1 MTAIHASPAANGNR
15 VTIALM
21 LLGAMAAVAILAPWI
36 APYDPVAQLD
46 IVALK
51 NRAPSL
57 HHLLGTDAYSR
68 DLLSRALYGARTSL
82 SIAAFATAL
91 AIVMAVVWGGLAA
104 SLGQTRGI
112 LMMSLVDVQR
122 SIPRILLLLAA
133 VVIFDSLSV
142 MGVSLLL
149 GVTAW
154 TGVSRLMYTL
164 VREQG
169 AYAYVE
175 AARALGASRWR
186 LLVHHIAPCV
196 RAPLFAA
203 GVLLLADLLAMES
216 ALSFLG
222 IGVRAPAAS
231 WGSMV
236 HDAVPYLRSA
246 WWLTAVPCLL
256 LVSTVVSAARLADA
270 LSDPLTHRV
279 AGAAHELG
287 GSSRH
292 F

>member
-1 MTAIHASPAANGNR
+1 MAAMQTSPAANGNR

-21 LLGAMAAVAILAPWI
+21 LLGAMAAAAILAPWI

-51 NRAPSL
+51 NMAPSL
-57 HHLLGTDAYSR
+57 DHLLGTDAYSR
-68 DLLSRALYGARTSL
+68 DLLSRALFGARTSL
-82 SIAAFATAL
+82 LIGIFATAL
-91 AIVMAVVWGGLAA
+91 ATVMAVIWGGLAA
-104 SLGQTRGI
+104 SLGQTRGVF
-112 LMMSLVDVQR
+112 MMSLVDVQR

-133 VVIFDSLSV
+133 VVLFDTLSV
-142 MGVSLLL
+142 VGVSLLL

-154 TGVSRLMYTL
+154 AGMSRLVYTL

-186 LLVHHIAPCV
+186 LLVRHIAPCV
-196 RAPLFAA
+196 RAPLSAA
-203 GVLLLADLLAMES
+203 GVLLFADLLAMES

-270 LSDPLTHRV
+270 LSDPLTSRR
-279 AGAAHELG
+279 AR
-287 GSSRH
+287 SS
-292 F
+292 

>member
-1 MTAIHASPAANGNR
+1 M
-15 VTIALM
+15 V
-21 LLGAMAAVAILAPWI
+21 LGVMAAAAILAPWI

-46 IVALK
+46 IVAFK
-51 NRAPSL
+51 NTAPSR

-68 DLLSRALYGARTSL
+68 DLFSRALYGARTSL
-82 SIAAFATAL
+82 SIAVFATAL
-91 AIVMAVVWGGLAA
+91 ATVLAVVWGGLAA

-112 LMMSLVDVQR
+112 IMMSLVDVQR

-133 VVIFDSLSV
+133 VVIFDSLSAV
-142 MGVSLLL
+142 GVSLLL

-154 TGVSRLMYTL
+154 TGMSRLVYTL
-164 VREQG
+164 VREQS

-186 LLVHHIAPCV
+186 LLVRHIAPCV
-196 RAPLFAA
+196 LAPLSAA

-279 AGAAHELG
+279 ERAAHDLG
-287 GSSRH
+287 RGNRH

>member
-1 MTAIHASPAANGNR
+1 MQTSAAASGNR

-21 LLGAMAAVAILAPWI
+21 LLGAMATAAMLAPWI

-51 NRAPSL
+51 NMAPSL
-57 HHLLGTDAYSR
+57 DHLLGTDASSR
-68 DLLSRALYGARTSL
+68 DLLRRALYGARTSL
-82 SIAAFATAL
+82 SIGVFATVL
-91 AIVMAVVWGGLAA
+91 ATVMAVIWGGLAA

-112 LMMSLVDVQR
+112 FMMSLVDVQR

-133 VVIFDSLSV
+133 VVLFDSLNV
-142 MGVSLLL
+142 VGVSLLL

-154 TGVSRLMYTL
+154 AGMSRLVYTL

-169 AYAYVE
+169 AYPYVE

-186 LLVHHIAPCV
+186 LLVRHIAPCV
-196 RAPLFAA
+196 RAPLSAA
-203 GVLLLADLLAMES
+203 GVLLFADLLAMES

-270 LSDPLTHRV
+270 LSDPLTSRR
-279 AGAAHELG
+279 AR
-287 GSSRH
+287 GS
-292 F
+292 

>member
-1 MTAIHASPAANGNR
+1 MAAMQTSPAANGNR

-21 LLGAMAAVAILAPWI
+21 LLSAMAAAAILAPWI

-51 NRAPSL
+51 NMAPSL
-57 HHLLGTDAYSR
+57 DHLLGTDAYSR
-68 DLLSRALYGARTSL
+68 DLLSRALFGARTSL
-82 SIAAFATAL
+82 LIGIFATAL
-91 AIVMAVVWGGLAA
+91 ATVMAVIWGGLAA
-104 SLGQTRGI
+104 SLGQTRGVF
-112 LMMSLVDVQR
+112 MMSLVDVQR

-133 VVIFDSLSV
+133 VVLFDTLSV
-142 MGVSLLL
+142 VGVSLLL

-154 TGVSRLMYTL
+154 AGMSRLVYTL
-164 VREQG
+164 VREQF

-186 LLVHHIAPCV
+186 LLVRHIAPCV
-196 RAPLFAA
+196 RAPLSAA
-203 GVLLLADLLAMES
+203 GVLLFADLLAMES

-270 LSDPLTHRV
+270 LSDPLTSRR
-279 AGAAHELG
+279 AR
-287 GSSRH
+287 SS
-292 F
+292 

>member
-1 MTAIHASPAANGNR
+1 MAAMQTSPAANGNR

-21 LLGAMAAVAILAPWI
+21 LLSAMAAAAILAPWI

-51 NRAPSL
+51 NMAPSL
-57 HHLLGTDAYSR
+57 DHLLGTDAYSR
-68 DLLSRALYGARTSL
+68 DLLSRALFGARTSL
-82 SIAAFATAL
+82 LIGIFATAL
-91 AIVMAVVWGGLAA
+91 ATVMAVIWGGLAA
-104 SLGQTRGI
+104 SLGQTRGVF
-112 LMMSLVDVQR
+112 MMSLVDVQR

-133 VVIFDSLSV
+133 VVLFDTLSV
-142 MGVSLLL
+142 VGVSLLL

-154 TGVSRLMYTL
+154 AGMSRLVYTL

-186 LLVHHIAPCV
+186 LLVRHIAPCV
-196 RAPLFAA
+196 RAPLSAA
-203 GVLLLADLLAMES
+203 GVLLFADLLAMES

-270 LSDPLTHRV
+270 LSDPLTSRR
-279 AGAAHELG
+279 AR
-287 GSSRH
+287 SS
-292 F
+292 